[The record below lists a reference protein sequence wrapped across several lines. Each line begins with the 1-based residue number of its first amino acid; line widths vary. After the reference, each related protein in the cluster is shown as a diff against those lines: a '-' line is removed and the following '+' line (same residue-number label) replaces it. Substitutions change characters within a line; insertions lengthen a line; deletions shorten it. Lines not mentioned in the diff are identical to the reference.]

1 MKKAI
6 LATAL
11 AIAFVISCQK
21 QHDNLETHDHAAAQT
36 EHDSSGSRATEK
48 SDDHAD
54 NSVALELDSGKK
66 WRINAEMTPFI
77 NEQKSLLDAF
87 DSDTGDAKKL
97 AADLQAANEQLI
109 KSCTMKGKSHDV
121 LHVWL
126 TNHMNLISRL
136 GKSTMAEETE
146 KIADE
151 LEDSFKSFH
160 RYFE

>member
-6 LATAL
+6 LSTAL
-11 AIAFVISCQK
+11 AIAFVISCEK
-21 QHDNLETHDHAAAQT
+21 QHDKLETHDHAATQT
-36 EHDSSGSRATEK
+36 EHDSSGSRATVK
-48 SDDHAD
+48 SDNHANSSVPLDLD
-54 NSVALELDSGKK
+54 NGKK

-77 NEQKSLLDAF
+77 NEQKRLLDEF
-87 DSDTGDAKKL
+87 NSDTGDAKKL
-97 AADLQAANEQLI
+97 AADLQAANDKLI

-126 TNHMNLISRL
+126 TDHVTLVSRL
-136 GKSTMAEETE
+136 GKSTKAEETE